1 MYYHYTST
9 EIDYLKKKDKKLGQ
23 VIEQLGHLQRPVHPD
38 LFSSLVHHIVG
49 QQISAKAV
57 TTIWN
62 RMLDT
67 LGQITYT
74 SILSLT
80 IEELQAFGIT
90 FKKANYIHSLA
101 LKVQNEELNLDAI
114 YTMSDEEAI
123 QTLIQLDGIGVWTAE
138 MILLFTLM
146 RQNIFSYGDI
156 AIHRGLRIIYHHK
169 KIDKK
174 LFEKY
179 RKRYSPYGSVASIY
193 LWAVAGGALD
203 KEVL

>member
-1 MYYHYTST
+1 MYYNYTSIET
-9 EIDYLKKKDKKLGQ
+9 DYLKKKDKKLGQ

-57 TTIWN
+57 STIWK
-62 RMLDT
+62 RMLDA
-67 LGQITYT
+67 LDEITYT
-74 SILSLT
+74 AILSLS

-101 LKVQNEELNLDAI
+101 KKVNDSEINLDELH
-114 YTMSDEEAI
+114 TMSDEEAI
-123 QTLIQLDGIGVWTAE
+123 DSLIQLDGIGVWTAE

-146 RQNIFSYGDI
+146 REDIFSYGDI
-156 AIHRGLRIIYHHK
+156 AIHRALRLIYHHK
-169 KIDKK
+169 KIDKN

-179 RKRYSPYGSVASIY
+179 RRRFSPYGSVASIY

>member
-67 LGQITYT
+67 IGQITYT

-156 AIHRGLRIIYHHK
+156 AIHRGLRNIYHHK